1 MTCDLYCKPGPKKE
15 ENWSIYL
22 TLPDTIP
29 ILTSYNVRKN
39 IAVILPISVMDYK
52 SYIWSVLWSS
62 TSIENYSPG
71 LCSSGA
77 KWCSHFVDSGFE
89 SRYKKAAMEK
99 TTPASIA
106 SHKPLE
112 SCKSQFTEQTPSNNC
127 REKQVCSTGKCEVI
141 DSASGKGKSANMN
154 RLYPGEPYLM
164 WSLLSMKWNS
174 IFNDTKLKEAA
185 RRRWHPQHC
194 HLQSVAWRAIKVACS
209 LNSLS
214 SSFLTTSLPLCLS
227 PHLSWQVLRFLQSW
241 VFICMWLSSTGTC
254 LWEDTKGEKDQKQ
267 YFSSCWLWVESGKSI
282 RIKTLCRVILEAL
295 QQAAMAISLQFSPP
309 FLPAYQVCLIL
320 RLVIASEQMHS
331 NHPNKI
337 IPENAARCNFMSITL
352 LSYSFHFPFRN
363 VNNKKPEQQQIE
375 LSRNRSKT
383 ILITL
388 ATVSKTKDKR

>member
-1 MTCDLYCKPGPKKE
+1 MGENNAVGFHKDTCDNRDDAEKGFQSLLHEKQWFKRTALAAPLTPGTCPSQAVRKWYSWFISMMFWLVREGGENKKCTRRLKIPLPLAWINNMKTNGLWPLLQTRTKKD

-29 ILTSYNVRKN
+29 ILTSYNVRKSN
-39 IAVILPISVMDYK
+39 AVILPISVMDYE
-52 SYIWSVLWSS
+52 SYVWSVLWSS
-62 TSIENYSPG
+62 TSIESYSPE
-71 LCSSGA
+71 LCSSGV
-77 KWCSHFVDSGFE
+77 KWCSHLVDSGFE

-106 SHKPLE
+106 YHKPWE

-141 DSASGKGKSANMN
+141 DSASGKGKSAHMN

-214 SSFLTTSLPLCLS
+214 CSFLTTSLPLCLS

-254 LWEDTKGEKDQKQ
+254 LWEDRKGEKDQKQ
-267 YFSSCWLWVESGKSI
+267 
-282 RIKTLCRVILEAL
+282 
-295 QQAAMAISLQFSPP
+295 
-309 FLPAYQVCLIL
+309 
-320 RLVIASEQMHS
+320 
-331 NHPNKI
+331 
-337 IPENAARCNFMSITL
+337 L
-352 LSYSFHFPFRN
+352 LTMGRKW
-363 VNNKKPEQQQIE
+363 KKPQY
-375 LSRNRSKT
+375 
-383 ILITL
+383 
-388 ATVSKTKDKR
+388 